1 MLTINE
7 IEVSYHHDIPA
18 PFWKKID
25 TSEDAA
31 KILFDHWDKDT
42 IGLHESFKVLLLN
55 NSNKVKGIYEI
66 SKGGITGTLVDIRI
80 LFAVI
85 LKTLSV
91 SVILAHNHPS
101 GNLVAGP
108 ADRAVTKKIQKAA
121 KLFDVKVLDHVILA
135 PDGEYYSFSD
145 SGILFK

>member
-42 IGLHESFKVLLLN
+42 IGLHESFKVLLL
-55 NSNKVKGIYEI
+55 I
-66 SKGGITGTLVDIRI
+66 SLVTA
-80 LFAVI
+80 L
-85 LKTLSV
+85 
-91 SVILAHNHPS
+91 P
-101 GNLVAGP
+101 LVGVVQH
-108 ADRAVTKKIQKAA
+108 R
-121 KLFDVKVLDHVILA
+121 
-135 PDGEYYSFSD
+135 
-145 SGILFK
+145 